1 MKTTN
6 PPAPARAARPRPRS
20 RYGFDHRWWGEPP
33 RPGPAAPSSY
43 WSQARRPIQC
53 LAFVLPILAAY
64 ELGVAWLGGASADAL
79 RTGADAWMRQGLAAL
94 GQTDRWLPPLTLVLA
109 LLAWQAADPRGWR
122 LSASCLVG
130 MAVESLVLA
139 VALVGLSRAVD
150 LGFAHLE
157 GAAILSAHPAPGG
170 GGGRPLATLV
180 GFLGAGVYE
189 EALFRLAM
197 VPAFF
202 GAARL
207 LLAPRPVAHMLAM
220 TGSALAFSLAHH
232 AGAPGEAFTWYAFIF
247 RWSAGVFFAW
257 VFVSRGFGVAVG
269 THAAYDILVGW
280 IGWHF

>member
-1 MKTTN
+1 L
-6 PPAPARAARPRPRS
+6 
-20 RYGFDHRWWGEPP
+20 
-33 RPGPAAPSSY
+33 
-43 WSQARRPIQC
+43 QC

-64 ELGVAWLGGASADAL
+64 ELGVAWLGGGGTSADAL

-94 GQTDRWLPPLTLVLA
+94 GQTDRWLPPLALILA
-109 LLAWQAADPRGWR
+109 LLAWEAADPRGWR
-122 LSASCLVG
+122 LSPPCLAG

-150 LGFAHLE
+150 LGFAHLD
-157 GAAILSAHPAPGG
+157 GQAILSARAAPPAGG

-197 VPAFF
+197 VPALY
-202 GAARL
+202 GVARL
-207 LLAPRPVAHMLAM
+207 LLAPRPLAHMLAM

-232 AGAPGEAFTWYAFIF
+232 AGTPGEAFTWYAFIF

-257 VFVSRGFGVAVG
+257 IFVARGFGVAVG

-280 IGWHF
+280 VGWHL